1 MERNPSLG
9 CKPFLIKKTDRW
21 RELRP
26 PLVVF
31 IWWMLPILPKYGCMI
46 SNASIKKYT
55 TWKVLLRVV
64 GLVRPYNRV
73 FLFAVAMVI
82 CLAILAPLRPM
93 LIQYTVDAPIAQG
106 DFEGLLRMTSWML
119 AVLLLESLFRYFFTF
134 FSAWLGQAAIR
145 DLRFTIF
152 KHLAKMRLRFFDKTP
167 IGTLTT
173 RTVTDVE
180 SISEVFSQGLLTIIG
195 DVLQLMAILL
205 VMFVTDWRLTLISL
219 SVLPLLILSTYV
231 FKEKVRKAFQD
242 VRTHVSRLNAFLQ
255 EHITGMNIIQI
266 FNREK
271 VEQQKF
277 QSVNNALNKAHL
289 RSVLYYSVF
298 FPVVEI
304 ITAAALGLLVWWGA
318 NGALN
323 GQVTVGVIIA
333 FILYVNQFFRPIRL
347 LADKFNSLQM
357 GIVASERVFRLLD
370 TEEFMDDT
378 GIKTLGKVKG
388 MVSFNKVWFAYDDV
402 NFVLKDISFD
412 LSPGKR
418 LALVGPTGAGKSSI
432 INVLS
437 RFYEFQKGKVE
448 IDGQDIRD
456 VRLKE
461 VQKNVGVVL
470 QDVFLFSGTIE
481 ENISMKNE
489 AISLAQIQEVATK
502 TGINK
507 FIEKLPGGYQYKV
520 MERGG
525 ALSTGQRQLLAFL
538 RVMVYDPA
546 ILVLDEAT
554 ASIDSETEELLQH
567 AMKAML
573 DGRTAIIIAHRL
585 STITDADEILVI
597 DEGTVVERG
606 SHHNLLRKNG
616 RYRDLYKMQFE
627 QTQLIDDK

>member
-1 MERNPSLG
+1 MNNPES
-9 CKPFLIKKTDRW
+9 
-21 RELRP
+21 
-26 PLVVF
+26 V
-31 IWWMLPILPKYGCMI
+31 KY
-46 SNASIKKYT
+46 S

-73 FLFAVAMVI
+73 FLFTVAMVV
-82 CLAILAPLRPM
+82 CLAVLAPLRPL
-93 LIQYTVDAPIAQG
+93 LIQYTVDAPIAEG
-106 DFEGLLRMTSWML
+106 DLNGVLRMTSWML
-119 AVLLLESLFRYFFTF
+119 LVLLLESLFRYFFTY

-152 KHLAKMRLRFFDKTP
+152 KHLTKMRLRFFDKTP

-180 SISEVFSQGLLTIIG
+180 SIAEVFSQGLLTIIG
-195 DVLQLMAILL
+195 DVLQLLAVLF
-205 VMFVTDWRLTLISL
+205 VMFATDWRLTLVSL
-219 SVLPLLILSTYV
+219 SVLPLLILSTFV

-255 EHITGMNIIQI
+255 EHITGMNIIQV

-277 QSVNNALNKAHL
+277 QAVNNALNKAHL

-318 NGALN
+318 NGALK
-323 GQVTVGVIIA
+323 GEVTVGVIIA

-370 TEEFMDDT
+370 TDEFMEDK
-378 GIKTLGKVKG
+378 GVKTMGKVRGEVK
-388 MVSFNKVWFAYDDV
+388 FENVWFAYDDKH
-402 NFVLKDISFD
+402 FVLKDISFN

-437 RFYEFQKGKVE
+437 RFYEFQRGTVS
-448 IDGQDIRD
+448 IDGQDIRT
-456 VRLKE
+456 VQLGE

-489 AISLAQIQEVATK
+489 AIGLAQIQEVANK

-573 DGRTAIIIAHRL
+573 QGRTAIIIAHRL

-597 DEGTVVERG
+597 DEGEVVERG
-606 SHHNLLRKNG
+606 SHHDLLRKDG
-616 RYRDLYKMQFE
+616 KYRSLYKMQFE
-627 QTQLIDDK
+627 QTQVMDED

>member
-1 MERNPSLG
+1 M
-9 CKPFLIKKTDRW
+9 KF
-21 RELRP
+21 
-26 PLVVF
+26 
-31 IWWMLPILPKYGCMI
+31 GCM
-46 SNASIKKYT
+46 SSKSTPDHYS
-55 TWKVLLRVV
+55 TWKVLLRVI
-64 GLVRPYNRV
+64 GLVQPYRKIFV
-73 FLFAVAMVI
+73 FTVVMVVL
-82 CLAILAPLRPM
+82 LAIMAPLRPW
-93 LIQYTVDAPIAQG
+93 LIQYTVDVPISQG
-106 DFEGLLRMTSWML
+106 DFKGVLSMTVWML
-119 AVLLLESLFRYFFTF
+119 LVLMLESLFRYFFTY
-134 FSAWLGQAAIR
+134 FSSWLGQAAIR
-145 DLRFTIF
+145 DLRYDIF
-152 KHLAKMRLRFFDKTP
+152 KHLTKMRLRFFDKTP

-180 SISEVFSQGLLTIIG
+180 SISQVFSQGLLTIIG
-195 DVLQLMAILL
+195 DVLQLLAVLA
-205 VMFVTDWRLTLISL
+205 VMLYTDWRLTLVSL

-242 VRTHVSRLNAFLQ
+242 VRTQVSRLNAFLQ

-266 FNREK
+266 FNRER
-271 VEQQKF
+271 VEQEKF

-289 RSVLYYSVF
+289 RSVLYYSIF

-357 GIVASERVFRLLD
+357 GIVASERVFRLMD
-370 TEEFMDDT
+370 TEEFMQDHGT
-378 GIKTLGKVKG
+378 KSLGMVQGKV
-388 MVSFNKVWFAYDDV
+388 SFEQVWFAYDDV
-402 NFVLKDISFD
+402 NFVLKDISFE

-437 RFYEFQKGKVE
+437 RFYEFQKGTVR

-456 VRLKE
+456 IELKE

-481 ENISMKNE
+481 ENISMKNG
-489 AISLAQIQEVATK
+489 AISLAQIQEMAVK

-597 DEGTVVERG
+597 DDGSVVERG
-606 SHHNLLRKNG
+606 SHHDLLRKNG
-616 RYRDLYKMQFE
+616 RYRNLYKMQFE
-627 QTQLIDDK
+627 QTQLIAND